1 MIAFF
6 SVWLKGNIDMCL
18 GIPMKVVA
26 IEGVFA
32 ICEGRNGLSR
42 INTMLLGEVVPGQW
56 LLTFLETARETID
69 FERAQMIDSA
79 LDALSVVANG
89 GTNFDDCFPDLI
101 GREPQL
107 PDFLKDKTT

>member
-1 MIAFF
+1 
-6 SVWLKGNIDMCL
+6 MCL
-18 GIPMKVVA
+18 GIPMQVVS

-32 ICEGRNGLSR
+32 VCDSRNGRSR
-42 INTMLLGEVVPGQW
+42 INTMLLNDVQPGQW
-56 LLTFLETARETID
+56 LLTFLDTARETID
-69 FERAQMIDSA
+69 AERAQMIDCA
-79 LDALSVVANG
+79 LDALNVVANG